1 MIPKWNKVPQN
12 MQNEYVKYYYNIL
25 REKSFSLACKRL
37 FDIVV
42 SLIMIILLS
51 PVLIAVAIWVKADS
65 KGPVLYR
72 QERVTQYGRIF
83 RVCKFRTMVD
93 KADQLGTHV
102 TVDGD
107 ARITKVGQKI
117 RNCRLDELPQLFNVL
132 GGSMSFVGT
141 RPEAVKY
148 VRHYTDEMKA
158 TLLLPAGIT
167 SKASILFKDEAE
179 KLSGKEDVDKAY
191 VEEILPEKMKYN
203 LESLKEYSFFND
215 IKIMFE
221 TVIEVLK

>member
-25 REKSFSLACKRL
+25 RKKSFSLACKRL

-51 PVLIAVAIWVKADS
+51 PVLIAVAIWVKLDS

-93 KADQLGTHV
+93 KADQMGSHV
-102 TVDGD
+102 TVEGD

-117 RNCRLDELPQLFNVL
+117 RNYRLDELPQLFNVL

-148 VRHYTDEMKA
+148 VRYYTEEMMA
-158 TLLLPAGIT
+158 VLLLPAGIT
-167 SKASILFKDEAE
+167 SKASIMFKDEAE
-179 KLSGKEDVDKAY
+179 QLMGKEDVDKAY

>member
-25 REKSFSLACKRL
+25 RKKSFSLACKRL

-51 PVLIAVAIWVKADS
+51 PVLIAVAIWVKVDS

-93 KADQLGTHV
+93 KADQMGSHV
-102 TVDGD
+102 TVEGD

-148 VRHYTDEMKA
+148 VRYYTEEMMA
-158 TLLLPAGIT
+158 VLLLPAGIT
-167 SKASILFKDEAE
+167 SKASIMFKDEAE
-179 KLSGKEDVDKAY
+179 QLMGKEDVDKAY

-203 LESLKEYSFFND
+203 LESLKEYGFFND